1 MPTDRTE
8 RVALLTGASRGIGL
22 AIATALAQAGTR
34 VWMVARSEQAL
45 RDAANTIG
53 ERAMPFTGDI
63 TRPADRDR
71 LLHAIADAGDGLDVL
86 VNNAGIIHLGRV
98 AEASGDQFREQLDA
112 NVVAPYE
119 LTRACLPMLR
129 QSCGEIIFIN
139 SSAGKSASP
148 GVSQFS
154 ASQHAVRAFAD
165 ALRAEVN
172 ADGIRVTVVHPGR
185 TATTRQERIY
195 ETEARAYHP
204 ELLMQPEDV
213 AMVVVAIVSLPRTAE
228 ITEISMRPM
237 VKSY

>member
-1 MPTDRTE
+1 MP
-8 RVALLTGASRGIGL
+8 
-22 AIATALAQAGTR
+22 
-34 VWMVARSEQAL
+34 
-45 RDAANTIG
+45 AA
-53 ERAMPFTGDI
+53 A
-63 TRPADRDR
+63 
-71 LLHAIADAGDGLDVL
+71 LDVL
-86 VNNAGIIHLGRV
+86 VNNAGIIHLGSRGRGFGRSV
-98 AEASGDQFREQLDA
+98 
-112 NVVAPYE
+112 P
-119 LTRACLPMLR
+119 RAAGCERGGTVRTHSCLPPDAASVVRRGHLHQFER
-129 QSCGEIIFIN
+129 
-139 SSAGKSASP
+139 GKSASP

-195 ETEARAYHP
+195 ETEARAYQP